1 MTPEQFEEQMAWLSD
16 LYPAFADVP
25 AAMLVKWYAKLAPFD
40 ADLLHTAI
48 DLYAEDE
55 TYKSPSQKVLLE
67 SVERLHRMR
76 QQQRAAEAYKQW
88 QKDQEKRPVE
98 ERAADL
104 TMGMRQLLVHCWP
117 EYRHLWPEVAAVEA
131 EA

>member
-1 MTPEQFEEQMAWLSD
+1 MTPREFTEEIAWLSS
-16 LYPAFADVP
+16 LYPAVADLTD
-25 AAMLVKWYAKLAPFD
+25 AMLAKWYVKLAPFD

-48 DLYAEDE
+48 DQYADAE
-55 TYKSPSQKVLLE
+55 TFTPPSLKPLIE

-98 ERAADL
+98 E
-104 TMGMRQLLVHCWP
+104 
-117 EYRHLWPEVAAVEA
+117 
-131 EA
+131 